1 MKKTLTI
8 LLFLVLATVIPA
20 IAQLAAWSPAGLSG
34 YGPSPWAA
42 TTVAPNITVGGLT
55 RGPGVSTGGTAA
67 GSAWGGTNW
76 AGYYASFTIRANAGY
91 QVSLSSLSLFY
102 RRSGTGPGTGQLQ
115 YSTDGS
121 TFTNV
126 PGGAFTYSSTSSSG
140 ASLPSVTLSTITD
153 LQNVPCN
160 TTITFRIVNSG
171 GASAGTW
178 YVFGSGLSVTGTVA
192 TYPAPAITSSPVAAT
207 IPAGGSTSFTVSG
220 VSGAASFQWQRNTS
234 GLSGGTWVNISSAT
248 IDPTGSYSG
257 FSLLGSATSSTLSL
271 SAVPASW
278 DGYAYRCVVTNCS
291 GSTTSGAAL
300 LNVAAATCSGM
311 PASGTVAPA
320 TSTFCGSGSTALSL
334 AAGTSA
340 TDITYQWSSSTTPAA
355 PGTAIAGATNNT
367 YTTGVETAT
376 TYYWCTSTCPS
387 SGLSATSAMGTVSI
401 NPIPAVAA
409 TGGSFCTGSGGLAIS
424 ATGADNYT
432 WLPATGLS
440 ATTGSSVTATPTTN
454 IIYTVTGTT
463 LAGCSNTATA
473 TVSYV
478 ITPSS
483 LSVTPA
489 SATACA
495 GDAAFVLRANGGIAG
510 PTTVNSGVVTI
521 PGTIAAFGTIA
532 NGITIAGIPAGAV
545 ITGAS
550 VNIINFGAAWQDDYV
565 INIKAPNG
573 NVLNLINQ
581 RGSHTSTVTTLFANT
596 NVSSLGST
604 SLGTGSG
611 TFTGTW
617 AADAAAGVGATPY
630 TANVTTWPSLYST
643 PNGTWSLSIYNNTAF
658 SNTVIPNMQWSVTLH
673 YTWQAPITFA
683 PITDLYTDAAA
694 TVAYTGTATDS
705 VFYLPATAGTTTVTA
720 TANNAGCTNVAT
732 TALTVNPTPSAITGA
747 SAVCIGQT
755 ITVSAT
761 PTAGTWSVSNANA
774 TIDAVSGIITGVSN
788 GTSVVTYTLAGGCY
802 TTYTITINALPVA
815 ITGATSV
822 CEGATTMLATT
833 STGGT
838 WTASNT
844 NANINATS
852 GDVTGVTAGTVTITY
867 TLPSGC
873 YTIYSLTVLQAP
885 ATIGGPTS
893 VCEGGSIALTNTFGA
908 GTWTSGS
915 AHVTIDVTTG
925 VANGITAGT
934 SAITY
939 TLPTGCA
946 IQTVVTVNALP
957 PAITGPG
964 TVCANSANI
973 TLANTIAGGTW
984 SASNGN
990 LFVSATGIVT
1000 GAASGTTTVTY
1011 TSAQGCTTT
1020 TVVTVLA
1027 APAAITGTMTVC
1039 RTATTILAN
1048 ATVGGIWT
1056 AATSAPVSVGASSGF
1071 VTGTA
1076 AGTALI
1082 SYTLGNGCYELAVV
1096 TVNEMPTVIT
1106 GLSTVCVNATVP
1118 LTSTPTGGTWS
1129 SSSANAS
1136 VNAMTGVVTGI
1147 TAGTTTLTYDI
1158 GTGCVMS
1165 RIQTI
1170 NPLPVAITGASTVCT
1185 GATTTMSNATGGGTW
1200 STSNATVATIDNTS
1214 GLLTGVTTG
1223 TANIYYTVTGTGCSI
1238 GTTITVHPTP
1248 AAIAGQ
1254 LTICNGATV
1263 SYTNATPAGV
1273 WSSSNSTI
1281 ATTDATGNV
1290 TGNTPGTATISYTIP
1305 STGCY
1310 RAVNAT
1316 VTATP
1321 PGIAGS
1327 MQMCPGYNA
1336 AFSNPVPGG
1345 TWSSSNVTVG
1355 TINSTTGVFTSLSV
1369 GTSQITYSLLSGCT
1383 ISRVVTV
1390 TPLPPAITGSTT
1402 MCRGTSVMLLNTVT
1416 GGTWTGSDASVI
1428 SVDAGTGVVTGIV
1441 AGTALV
1447 SYTTGAGC
1455 TVTTIVSVHPLPATI
1470 AGTFLVCEGAT
1481 TTLTNTSTGGAW
1493 ISGNTSVATIN
1504 TSTGVATGVLA
1515 GIAYITY
1522 TLPGGCASY
1531 ATLTVNALP
1540 GAIGTVSVCE
1550 GSTTTLSLGSVSGTW
1565 STGSPAIATV
1575 SAAGVVY
1582 GVAAGTAIVTF
1593 TGINGCATNGAITVN
1608 ALPLIYN
1615 VNGGGNYCAGGTGV
1629 SIGLSGSQPGVTYQ
1643 LYSVAGLAATTIGTG
1658 TATGFGL
1665 LTAAGVYT
1673 ATAIN
1678 TATGCTRNM
1687 SGSTFVIIQPL
1698 AIPSVSM
1705 NFSSVGDTSCTGA
1718 PLTAT
1723 AFPTNGGTLPV
1734 YNWYVN
1740 GTWFAAGVTCTVTPT
1755 NGDVVS
1761 VKMASNLA
1769 CRSADTVI
1777 ALATRYTIPS
1787 LAPSA
1792 SLSVTPNDTV
1802 CSLVPVT
1809 FTTTA
1814 INAGTTPYYQWYRN
1828 AAPIMGATNSTY
1840 TTVPAHANV
1849 YRCLVSSTYRCRL
1862 ADTVSTIGIP
1872 MTVLLPVMP
1881 TVTVTAWPSLTIATG
1896 QLCTFTAA
1904 TTNAGPAP
1912 TFQWFVNGAEVPGA
1926 TNATYSTTTLTNGN
1940 VITCRVYSSGIC
1952 SGVEN
1957 YDAVVI
1963 TVLTPSGANIPV
1975 AQAIAVKPN
1984 PSAGSF
1990 SVTTPAEW
1998 HSMATELTLTNMVGQ
2013 RVHAASYAAGEAI
2026 LVTTSLPAGNYLL
2039 TLTNGTQRI
2048 NTTITIH

>member
-1 MKKTLTI
+1 M
-8 LLFLVLATVIPA
+8 LFLVLATIVPA
-20 IAQLAAWSPAGLSG
+20 LAQLAAWSPAGLSG

-55 RGPGVSTGGTAA
+55 RGPGVGTGGTAA
-67 GSAWGGTNW
+67 GNAWGGTNW
-76 AGYYASFTIRANAGY
+76 AGYYASFTIQANAGY

-140 ASLPSVTLSTITD
+140 ASLPAVTLSTITD

-160 TTITFRIVNSG
+160 TTITFRIVNYG
-171 GASAGTW
+171 GGSAGTW

-192 TYPAPAITSSPVAAT
+192 TFPAPAITSSPVAAT

-220 VSGAASFQWQRNTS
+220 VAAATSFQWQRNTS

-248 IDPTGSYSG
+248 LDPTGTYSG
-257 FSLLGSATSSTLSL
+257 FSLVGSATSSTLSL
-271 SAVPASW
+271 SGVPASW
-278 DGYAYRCVVTNCS
+278 DGYAYRCIVTNCS
-291 GSTTSGAAL
+291 GSSTSGAAL
-300 LNVAAATCSGM
+300 LNVAAASCSGM
-311 PASGTVAPA
+311 PASGTAIPA
-320 TSTFCGSGSTALSL
+320 TGTFCGSGSTTLSL
-334 AAGTSA
+334 SGGTSA
-340 TDITYQWSSSTTPAA
+340 TDITYQWSSSTTPVA
-355 PGTAIAGATNNT
+355 PGTAITGATNNT
-367 YTTGVETAT
+367 FTTPVHSAT
-376 TYYWCTSTCPS
+376 TYYWCTSTCPT
-387 SGLSATSAMGTVSI
+387 SGMSATSAMGTVSI

-409 TGGSFCTGSGGLAIS
+409 TGGSFCTGSSGLTIT
-424 ATGADNYT
+424 ATGADNYI

-454 IIYTVTGTT
+454 TTYTVTGTT
-463 LAGCSNTATA
+463 LAGCSNTAA
-473 TVSYV
+473 AIVSYV
-478 ITPSS
+478 TTPSS

-495 GDAAFVLRANGGIAG
+495 GDAAFVLRANGGTVG

-532 NGITIAGIPAGAV
+532 HGVMMAGIPAGAV
-545 ITGAS
+545 ITDAS
-550 VNIINFGAAWQDDYV
+550 VNVINFGAAWQDDYV
-565 INIKAPNG
+565 INVKAPNG

-581 RGSHTSTVTTLFANT
+581 RGSHTSTVTTLFDNT
-596 NVSSLGST
+596 NISSLGSA

-617 AADAAAGVGATPY
+617 AADAAAGVGASPNI
-630 TANVTTWPSLYST
+630 ANVTTWSSLYSI
-643 PNGTWSLSIYNNTAF
+643 PNGTWTLSIYNNTGF
-658 SNTVIPNMQWSVTLH
+658 SNTVIPNMQWSITLH
-673 YTWQAPITFA
+673 YTWQAPVTFA
-683 PITDLYTDAAA
+683 PLTDLYTDAAA
-694 TVAYTGTATDS
+694 TAAYTGAATDS
-705 VFYLPATAGTTTVTA
+705 VFFLPTTAGTTTVTA
-720 TANNAGCTNVAT
+720 TANNTGCTSTAT

-747 SAVCIGQT
+747 SAVCVGQT

-761 PTAGTWSVSNANA
+761 PAAGTWSVSNANA
-774 TIDAVSGIITGVSN
+774 NIDAVSGIITGVTN
-788 GTSVVTYTLAGGCY
+788 GTSVVTYTLAGGCN
-802 TTYTITINALPVA
+802 TTYTITINALPAA

-822 CEGATTMLATT
+822 CEGATTTLANT

-838 WTASNT
+838 WTASNS
-844 NANINATS
+844 NANIDAST

-867 TLPSGC
+867 TLPTGC
-873 YTIYSLTVLQAP
+873 YTTYSLTVLQAP
-885 ATIGGPTS
+885 ATIGGPSS
-893 VCEGGSIALTNTFGA
+893 VCEGSSIALTNTVGA

-915 AHVTIDVTTG
+915 THVAIDGTTG

-934 SAITY
+934 SVITY
-939 TLPTGCA
+939 TLPSGCA
-946 IQTVVTVNALP
+946 VQAVVTVHALP

-973 TLANTIAGGTW
+973 TLANAMAGGTW
-984 SASNGN
+984 AASNTN
-990 LFVSATGIVT
+990 LFISATGIVT
-1000 GAASGTTTVTY
+1000 GAGTGTTIVTY
-1011 TSAQGCTTT
+1011 TSAEGCNTTT
-1020 TVVTVLA
+1020 IVTVLA
-1027 APAAITGTMTVC
+1027 APATITGTMTVC

-1048 ATVGGIWT
+1048 ATVGGTW
-1056 AATSAPVSVGASSGF
+1056 AATTGAPVTVGASSGF

-1096 TVNEMPTVIT
+1096 TVNETPTVIT

-1118 LTSTPTGGTWS
+1118 LASTPTGGTWS
-1129 SSSANAS
+1129 SSSANAW
-1136 VNAMTGVVTGI
+1136 VNATTGVVTGV

-1158 GTGCVMS
+1158 GTGCIAT

-1170 NPLPVAITGASTVCT
+1170 NPLPVAITGPSTVCT
-1185 GATTTMSNATGGGTW
+1185 GASVTLTNSTGSGSW
-1200 STSNATVATIDNTS
+1200 ATSNASVATIDNTT
-1214 GLLTGVTTG
+1214 GLLAGIATG
-1223 TANIYYTVTGTGCSI
+1223 TATIYYTLSGTGCAI
-1238 GTTITVHPTP
+1238 GTTVTVHPTP
-1248 AAIAGQ
+1248 SAIVGQ

-1263 SYTNATPAGV
+1263 SYTNTTTGGV

-1281 ATTDATGNV
+1281 AATDATGNI

-1305 STGCY
+1305 ATGCY

-1327 MQMCPGYNA
+1327 MQMCPGHTT

-1345 TWSSSNVTVG
+1345 TWSSANTAVG

-1369 GTSQITYSLLSGCT
+1369 GTSTITYSLLSGCT

-1390 TPLPPAITGSTT
+1390 TPLPPAITGTT
-1402 MCRGTSVMLLNTVT
+1402 TFCRGNSVMLLNSVT

-1455 TVTTIVSVHPLPATI
+1455 TVTTMVSVHPLPATI
-1470 AGTFLVCEGAT
+1470 TGTFSVCEGAT
-1481 TTLTNTSTGGAW
+1481 TTLANTSTGGAW
-1493 ISGNTSVATIN
+1493 ISGNTTVATIN
-1504 TSTGVATGVLA
+1504 SSTGVATGVSA

-1540 GAIGTVSVCE
+1540 GAIGTVSVCQ
-1550 GSTTTLSLGSVSGTW
+1550 GSTTTLSPGSVSGTW
-1565 STGSPAIATV
+1565 SSGTPAVATV
-1575 SAAGVVY
+1575 SAAGVVF
-1582 GVAAGTAIVTF
+1582 GAAAGTAIVTF

-1608 ALPLIYN
+1608 ALPAVYS
-1615 VNGGGNYCAGGTGV
+1615 VTGGGNYCAGGTGV
-1629 SIGLSGSQPGVTYQ
+1629 SIGLSGSQLGVTYQ

-1658 TATGFGL
+1658 TATSFGL
-1665 LTAAGVYT
+1665 LTPAGVYT
-1673 ATAIN
+1673 ATAVN
-1678 TATGCTRNM
+1678 TATGCSRSM

-1705 NFSSVGDTSCTGA
+1705 NFSSVGDTSCAGA

-1740 GTWFAAGVTCTVTPT
+1740 GTWFAAGVTCTVTPI

-1769 CRSADTVI
+1769 CRSADTVTV
-1777 ALATRYTIPS
+1777 LATRYTIPS

-1792 SLSVTPNDTV
+1792 TLGLTPNDTV

-1828 AAPIMGATNSTY
+1828 ASPIMGATNSTY
-1840 TTVPAHANV
+1840 TTVPAHANA
-1849 YRCLVSSTYRCRL
+1849 YRCLVGSTYRCRL
-1862 ADTVSTIGIP
+1862 ADTVSTIGVP
-1872 MTVLLPVMP
+1872 MTVQLPVIP
-1881 TVTVTAWPSLTIATG
+1881 TVTINVSPSLTIATG

-1912 TFQWFVNGAEVPGA
+1912 TFQWYINGTEVPGA
-1926 TNATYSTTTLTNGN
+1926 TNAFYSTTTLTNGN
-1940 VITCRVYSSGIC
+1940 VITCKVYSSGIC

-1957 YDAVVI
+1957 YDAVVM
-1963 TVLTPSGANIPV
+1963 TVLTPSGINQ
-1975 AQAIAVKPN
+1975 QAIPTITVQPN

-1990 SVTTPAEW
+1990 IVTTPADW
-1998 HSMATELTLTNMVGQ
+1998 SHNSTEITLTNMIGQ
-2013 RVHAASYAAGEAI
+2013 RVHTSSYAAGEAI
-2026 LVTTSLPAGNYLL
+2026 DVMASLPAGNYLL